1 MSAVRKAIGPL
12 FVLGAIITG
21 LPGISRGPVGGS
33 GVLSTG
39 TSTEQARVIPNVI
52 AGHPP

>member
-1 MSAVRKAIGPL
+1 MLSV
-12 FVLGAIITG
+12 IITG
-21 LPGISRGPVGGS
+21 LPGISRRPVGSS

-39 TSTEQARVIPNVI
+39 TSTEQTRVIPHVI